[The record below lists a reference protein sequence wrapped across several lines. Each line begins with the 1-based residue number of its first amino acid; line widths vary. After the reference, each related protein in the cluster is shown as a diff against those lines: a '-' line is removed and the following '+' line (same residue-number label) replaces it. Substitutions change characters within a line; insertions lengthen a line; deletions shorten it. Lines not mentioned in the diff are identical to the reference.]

1 MQPKKSNARR
11 SLETRTRLLAEARA
25 LFLEKGYAATGTPEL
40 VQRAGLTRGALY
52 HHYQDKLAV
61 FRGVVQ
67 QEAAQVSQHIDQAS
81 STAKTPLDALLV
93 GAQAYFAAM
102 REPGR
107 VRLLLLDGPAVLG
120 PEEMHR
126 IDLETGGLELRQGL
140 QAALGERLDAA
151 RINALADLISAVFD
165 RAALAT
171 VNQADTGVYEQEVTR
186 LLRVLV
192 GVED

>member
-1 MQPKKSNARR
+1 MQQKMSNAQR
-11 SLETRTRLLAEARA
+11 SLETRTRLLSEARA

-40 VQRAGLTRGALY
+40 VQRADLTRGALY
-52 HHYQDKLAV
+52 HHYKDKLAV

-81 STAKTPLDALLV
+81 RVAKTPLDALLL
-93 GAQAYFAAM
+93 GAKAYFAAM

-140 QAALGERLDAA
+140 QAALGEQMDAD
-151 RINALADLISAVFD
+151 RINALADLVSALFD
-165 RAALAT
+165 RAVLAT
-171 VNQADTGVYEQEVTR
+171 ANLDDAGLYEEEVTR

-192 GVED
+192 GGGV